1 MNGLRDKNQARTGAN
16 AQWDDAI
23 TPEAWDQDVIAH
35 DGSLLQSWRW
45 GAFKDRHDWVA
56 ERVRVEV
63 EGKSAQA
70 QVLVR
75 RVGPV
80 SIAYVPRGPVLPS
93 DPGPALVP
101 ALLRAMDA
109 ACARHRAVEL
119 IVEPDHC
126 LPAGALEH
134 AGFVPGPSPFQPVRS
149 VKVTLADDDRLLA
162 GMRRDTRANV
172 RRAQREGV
180 VIERAQAN
188 PVAVDRFY
196 ALLRETAERNAFHI
210 HEIGYYRD
218 VLQEFG
224 DDALLAFARVEAE
237 DAAGLIAVRHGH
249 EAIYL
254 YGGSS
259 ARHRVRG
266 AAALLQF
273 DAMRWAWA
281 KGCCRYD
288 LWGIPA
294 TDPCPGDVARG
305 RITATHGA
313 QWDGLYQFKTG
324 FGGTIVSYPG
334 TLERRYRPVLARLLR
349 WRAPR
354 YRPMA
359 PQAFTEDA

>member
-1 MNGLRDKNQARTGAN
+1 MNGPVDRDLVRTA
-16 AQWDDAI
+16 ASAPLDVAL
-23 TPEAWDQDVIAH
+23 TPEAWDQKVIAH

-45 GAFKDRHDWVA
+45 GAFKARHGWIA
-56 ERVRVEV
+56 ERIQVKVDGEA
-63 EGKSAQA
+63 AQA

-75 RVGPV
+75 HVGPV
-80 SIAYVPRGPVLPS
+80 SIAYIPRGPVLPAH
-93 DPGPALVP
+93 PGPALVP
-101 ALLRAMDA
+101 ALLRAVDT
-109 ACARHRAVEL
+109 ACARYRAVEL
-119 IVEPDHC
+119 IVEADRC
-126 LPAGALEH
+126 LPTGVLEH
-134 AGFVPGPSPFQPVRS
+134 AGFVPGPPPFQPVRS
-149 VKVTLADDDRLLA
+149 VKVALADDDRLLA

-188 PVAVDRFY
+188 PVTVDRFY
-196 ALLRETAERNAFHI
+196 ALLRETAGRNAFHI
-210 HEIGYYRD
+210 HEIGYYQD

-224 DDALLAFARVEAE
+224 DDALLAFARVGGE

-249 EAIYL
+249 EAVYL

-273 DAMRWAWA
+273 DAMGWAWA

-294 TDPCPGDVARG
+294 TDPCPSDVARG

-324 FGGTIVSYPG
+324 FGGAIVSYPG
-334 TLERRYRPVLARLLR
+334 TVERRYRPVLARLLR
-349 WRAPR
+349 WRVPR
-354 YRPMA
+354 YRTVA
-359 PQAFTEDA
+359 PQAFPEDA